1 VEGARAVNDA
11 TAERHLFISSNNI
24 RDLRDDLGICLE
36 LSARLLSPPVEG
48 ESTMRGK
55 IAESLKS
62 AMKAQDKHR
71 LPTLRL
77 IQAAIHDRD
86 IANRGAG
93 KEPASD
99 EEILQILAKMVKQ
112 REESAKAFDD
122 GKRPELAA
130 QERGEMEIIRDFL
143 PTQLDDAAVTAAA
156 GAAITAT
163 GAASQ
168 KDMGKVIAALKQ
180 KYAGQMDFAKASGI
194 VKGLLQ

>member
-1 VEGARAVNDA
+1 
-11 TAERHLFISSNNI
+11 
-24 RDLRDDLGICLE
+24 
-36 LSARLLSPPVEG
+36 
-48 ESTMRGK
+48 MREK
-55 IAESLKS
+55 IAESMKS

-93 KEPASD
+93 KPAASE

-112 REESAKAFDD
+112 REESARAFED

-130 QERGEMEIIRDFL
+130 QERGEMEIIREFL
-143 PTQLDDAAVTAAA
+143 PKQLDDAAIMAAA
-156 GAAITAT
+156 REAIAAT
-163 GAASQ
+163 GAANQ
-168 KDMGKVIAALKQ
+168 KDMGKVIGALKQ
-180 KYAGQMDFAKASGI
+180 KYAGQMDFAKASAI

>member
-1 VEGARAVNDA
+1 
-11 TAERHLFISSNNI
+11 
-24 RDLRDDLGICLE
+24 
-36 LSARLLSPPVEG
+36 
-48 ESTMRGK
+48 MREK

-93 KEPASD
+93 KPAASE

-112 REESAKAFDD
+112 REESAKAFED

-130 QERGEMEIIRDFL
+130 QERGEMEIIRGF
-143 PTQLDDAAVTAAA
+143 
-156 GAAITAT
+156 
-163 GAASQ
+163 
-168 KDMGKVIAALKQ
+168 
-180 KYAGQMDFAKASGI
+180 
-194 VKGLLQ
+194 

>member
-1 VEGARAVNDA
+1 
-11 TAERHLFISSNNI
+11 
-24 RDLRDDLGICLE
+24 
-36 LSARLLSPPVEG
+36 
-48 ESTMRGK
+48 MREK
-55 IAESLKS
+55 IAESMKS

-77 IQAAIHDRD
+77 IQAAIQDRD

-93 KEPASD
+93 KPAASE

-112 REESAKAFDD
+112 REESAKAFED

-130 QERGEMEIIRDFL
+130 QERGEMEIIREFL
-143 PTQLDDAAVTAAA
+143 PTQLGDAEIMAAA
-156 GAAITAT
+156 REAIAAT

-168 KDMGKVIAALKQ
+168 KDMGKVIGALKQ
-180 KYAGQMDFAKASGI
+180 KYAGQMDFAKASAI

>member
-1 VEGARAVNDA
+1 
-11 TAERHLFISSNNI
+11 
-24 RDLRDDLGICLE
+24 
-36 LSARLLSPPVEG
+36 
-48 ESTMRGK
+48 MREK
-55 IAESLKS
+55 IAESMKS

-93 KEPASD
+93 KPAASE

-112 REESAKAFDD
+112 REESARAFED

-130 QERGEMEIIRDFL
+130 QERGEMEIIREFL
-143 PTQLDDAAVTAAA
+143 PKQLDDAAITAAA
-156 GAAITAT
+156 REAIAVT

-168 KDMGKVIAALKQ
+168 KDMGKVIGALKQ
-180 KYAGQMDFAKASGI
+180 KYAGQMDFAKASAI

>member
-1 VEGARAVNDA
+1 MRVRIYFVEQYQRFAGLVEFALGF
-11 TAERHLFISSNNI
+11 RH
-24 RDLRDDLGICLE
+24 RYC
-36 LSARLLSPPVEG
+36 PPQFEG

-62 AMKAQDKHR
+62 AMKVQDKRR

-86 IANRGAG
+86 IVNRGAG

-99 EEILQILAKMVKQ
+99 DEILQILAKMVKQ

-130 QERGEMEIIRDFL
+130 QERDEMAIIRDFL
-143 PTQLDDAAVTAAA
+143 PTQL
-156 GAAITAT
+156 
-163 GAASQ
+163 
-168 KDMGKVIAALKQ
+168 
-180 KYAGQMDFAKASGI
+180 GQAET
-194 VKGLLQ
+194 